1 MIHLEENIFMSKNWV
16 ETCTKRAIEVQIS
29 VPVARLT
36 GRDK

>member
-16 ETCTKRAIEVQIS
+16 ETCTERAIEVQIS

-36 GRDK
+36 GRDE